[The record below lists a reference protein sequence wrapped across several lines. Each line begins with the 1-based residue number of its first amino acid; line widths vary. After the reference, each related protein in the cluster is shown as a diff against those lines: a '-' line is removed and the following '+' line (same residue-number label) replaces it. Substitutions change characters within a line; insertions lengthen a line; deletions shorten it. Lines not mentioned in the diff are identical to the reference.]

1 MKSYVKKQK
10 QSMSSSSDVPQLGA
24 QKNQTVE
31 PVIVEQTMK
40 QQDLITFLKESN
52 LTVAQVAGGEDI
64 PGSPDGSF
72 SWAHL
77 LSPPKSCLDANENA
91 KATRPIHDHD
101 VPVRLHEW
109 RED

>member
-1 MKSYVKKQK
+1 MKTHAKKKKQ
-10 QSMSSSSDVPQLGA
+10 SRSSSSDVPQLGA

-64 PGSPDGSF
+64 P
-72 SWAHL
+72 
-77 LSPPKSCLDANENA
+77 
-91 KATRPIHDHD
+91 KAQVIAR
-101 VPVRLHEW
+101 W
-109 RED
+109 